1 MTRCMQKVDP
11 LAQEFAL
18 FRDAWSFAR
27 QQSALHRWQ
36 AGVRPALSVV
46 ARPEGKGKN

>member
-1 MTRCMQKVDP
+1 MHKVDL

-27 QQSALHRWQ
+27 QQSALQRWQ
-36 AGVRPALSVV
+36 AGIRPTLIVV
-46 ARPEGKGKN
+46 ALPEGKGKN